1 MENEE
6 NLGKT
11 DCPNSIS
18 FWGSS
23 TLGAG
28 PKCVP
33 GGLNTEAASAC
44 TNSGLGNKVFLLDIV
59 KKVEFK

>member
-18 FWGSS
+18 FWGAS

-44 TNSGLGNKVFLLDIV
+44 TNSGLENKVFL
-59 KKVEFK
+59 